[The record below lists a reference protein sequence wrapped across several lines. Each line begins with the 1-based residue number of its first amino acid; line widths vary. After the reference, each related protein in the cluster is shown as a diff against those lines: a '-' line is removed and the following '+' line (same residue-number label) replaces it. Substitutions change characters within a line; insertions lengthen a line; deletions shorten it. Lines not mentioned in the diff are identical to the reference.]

1 MTQPLPDTPL
11 SASGGPYAGRQIWLT
26 TMHGKERALARSF
39 RAGLGAELRL
49 HRADT
54 DQLGT
59 FSGEVERPGD
69 AITTCRAKAELG
81 LEATGQTLGLASEGS
96 FGPHP
101 AIPFLAVGQEV
112 LVFIDR
118 ERRLTVVEQRL
129 EPRTTFASRSLRLAE
144 LDSEPMQRWLA
155 LVRFPSHGLIV
166 RPEPDS
172 AAGPSQGQCMPQSSV
187 QGPCFKGI
195 HEPRQLEQAM
205 RRCAGRRGDGLVRLE
220 SDMRAHC
227 NPTRMASIRRLGF
240 QLVRRLRQPCPACGS
255 PGWGPHEGMEGL
267 PCRSCGTPTPLI
279 AAERWACPACDHSEQ
294 RPRRDGRQ
302 LADPMHCLWCNP

>member
-1 MTQPLPDTPL
+1 
-11 SASGGPYAGRQIWLT
+11 
-26 TMHGKERALARSF
+26 MHGKERALARSF

-59 FSGEVERPGD
+59 FSGDVERPGD
-69 AITTCRAKAELG
+69 AISTCRAKAELG

-118 ERRLTVVEQRL
+118 ERQLTVVEQHL
-129 EPRTTFASRSLRLAE
+129 EPRTTFASRSLQLAD
-144 LDSEPMQRWLA
+144 LHSDALQRWLA

-166 RPEPDS
+166 RPEL
-172 AAGPSQGQCMPQSSV
+172 GPV

-195 HEPRQLEQAM
+195 HDARQLERAI
-205 RRCAGRRGDGLVRLE
+205 RRCADVGSDGLVRLE

-255 PGWGPHEGMEGL
+255 PGWGPRESLEGL
-267 PCRSCGTPTPLI
+267 PCRTCRTPTSLI
-279 AAERWACPACDHSEQ
+279 AAERWRCPACEHSEE
-294 RPRRDGRQ
+294 RPRRDGLE
-302 LADPMHCLWCNP
+302 LADPMHCPWCNP

>member
-1 MTQPLPDTPL
+1 MP
-11 SASGGPYAGRQIWLT
+11 AGRSGSPRCT
-26 TMHGKERALARSF
+26 ARS
-39 RAGLGAELRL
+39 GLGAELRL
-49 HRADT
+49 HRTDT

-112 LVFIDR
+112 LVLIDR

-129 EPRTTFASRSLRLAE
+129 EPRTTFASRSLRLTE

-166 RPEPDS
+166 RPEPGS
-172 AAGPSQGQCMPQSSV
+172 AAGPSQGQCMPQRVFRGPVSRESTSPASSSRPCAAV
-187 QGPCFKGI
+187 QAGEVMGW
-195 HEPRQLEQAM
+195 
-205 RRCAGRRGDGLVRLE
+205 CAWRATCVPIATPPAWPAFVGLDFSWYAACDSPARPVGRPNGVR
-220 SDMRAHC
+220 MRAW
-227 NPTRMASIRRLGF
+227 RG
-240 QLVRRLRQPCPACGS
+240 CPAAV
-255 PGWGPHEGMEGL
+255 
-267 PCRSCGTPTPLI
+267 
-279 AAERWACPACDHSEQ
+279 AAP
-294 RPRRDGRQ
+294 P
-302 LADPMHCLWCNP
+302 PP